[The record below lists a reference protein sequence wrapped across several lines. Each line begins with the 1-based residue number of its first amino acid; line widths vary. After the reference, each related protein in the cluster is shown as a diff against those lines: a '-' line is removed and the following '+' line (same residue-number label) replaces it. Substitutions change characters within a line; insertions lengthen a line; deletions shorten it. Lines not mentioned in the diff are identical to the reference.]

1 MDIRSDF
8 QPVSLLLSRLIQYA
22 KVFEANNMTN
32 WPHLKNREDF
42 NAVYRLPWESR
53 GPLEA
58 IYADG
63 RDLAVFMSSRL
74 IEFNYP
80 DTFPTLKSFVA
91 SFRGGWIDQID
102 LLRTASQKAKDVCS
116 GLENTP
122 WAVTQMIDLFDNQI
136 ELLLTIQQTIEG
148 LKQSDIYKWEDGA
161 VQHTFPGPEYKRVL
175 DCVHSVGKMFER
187 LPNTYTS
194 KDEEALRDHIL
205 VSLESIVYGS
215 ATGETFNKRGKTD
228 ILVRGNGCN
237 EFVGECKFWHGK
249 EVFLQT
255 VTQLLN
261 YLSWRDTKTAVI
273 IFVRNV
279 DFTDVL
285 RKVKEHISEHA
296 QYIRFVG
303 ERDETWLSY
312 EFRMIEDPSRVVE
325 MAVML
330 YHLPEAN
337 G

>member
-1 MDIRSDF
+1 VQIRSDF
-8 QPVSLLLSRLIQYA
+8 QSISFLLSRLVQYA
-22 KVFEANNMTN
+22 TVFDTNNMTN

-42 NAVYRLPWESR
+42 REVYHLPWDTR

-80 DTFPTLKSFVA
+80 DIFPTLKSFVD
-91 SFRGGWIDQID
+91 SFRGGWIDQVD
-102 LLRTASQKAKDVCS
+102 LLRAASQKAKDTS
-116 GLENTP
+116 SNLEHCP
-122 WAVTQMIDLFDNQI
+122 WAVTQMIRLFDAQI
-136 ELLLTIQQTIEG
+136 DLLLTIKQTIEG
-148 LKQSDIYKWEDGA
+148 LKQTDIYKWESGA
-161 VQHTFPGPEYKRVL
+161 VQHTFPTPEYRRVL
-175 DCVHSVGKMFER
+175 DCIHSVGRMFER
-187 LPNTYTS
+187 LPNTYTN

-228 ILVRGNGCN
+228 ILVRGDGCN
-237 EFVGECKFWHGK
+237 EFVGECKFWRGK

-255 VTQLLN
+255 VTQLLS

-279 DFTDVL
+279 DFADVL
-285 RKVKEHISEHA
+285 RKVKEHISEHP
-296 QYIRFVG
+296 QYLRVVG
-303 ERDETWLSY
+303 ERDETWFTY
-312 EFRMIEDPSRVVE
+312 EFRMIEDTSRVVE